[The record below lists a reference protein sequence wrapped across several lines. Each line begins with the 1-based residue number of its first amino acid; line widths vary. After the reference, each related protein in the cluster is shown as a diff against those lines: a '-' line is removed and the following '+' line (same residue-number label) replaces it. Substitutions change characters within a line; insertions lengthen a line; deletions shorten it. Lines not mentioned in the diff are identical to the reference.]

1 MRKYRFIS
9 KAEELLEK
17 EEFEEWIG
25 AIHYIVLSCIEEL
38 PEESENRKKYIL
50 LQDKVKISK
59 MKVINLKGKS
69 IEKIEFMQSFI
80 PGVNDKDK
88 LKEYLKQA
96 VKDIKLEL
104 NI

>member
-1 MRKYRFIS
+1 MRKSRFIS

-17 EEFEEWIG
+17 EEFEFWIG
-25 AIHYIVLSCIEEL
+25 ALHYIVLSCIDEL
-38 PEESENRKKYIL
+38 PKESENRKKYFV
-50 LQDKVKISK
+50 LQDKVKIIK
-59 MKVINLKGKS
+59 MKVINSEGKS

-80 PGVNDKDK
+80 PGVKDKDE

-96 VKDIKLEL
+96 VVNIKIEL